1 MTSAQHTE
9 MNNSG
14 MPADAWGRRRTA
26 LAKSAATKTLS
37 RDLPDGRTLPLTYV
51 RSGRRSASPVLV
63 IPGGPGLGSVLPYQR
78 FRAVAAK
85 QGIDVLMVEHRGVGM
100 SRKTDG
106 GADLRP
112 ADITVPDVLAD
123 LVAVLDAE
131 GIERIT
137 VYGSSYGSY
146 LAAAFGASYPDRVS
160 GMILDSPML
169 DAQSKNDTAQALNDL
184 YWHGTHETADQAA
197 RLRALTQRGVV
208 SVAEAGFPVQLIHES
223 GGPDLV
229 ASMLNLLEQGKGAR
243 VWSWLQGLGA
253 SDVMRSRP
261 FLMEFDLVAR
271 CAFVELGYGLPHDSE
286 IGPLGSDTSYVG
298 LADQFPP
305 FESESV
311 DVRAA
316 LPKFDWPLLVLSGD
330 RDIRTPRSVA
340 DHVTALTPNAV
351 LVPIQQHGHSAL
363 DNAQPLALR
372 SIHHLMES
380 TTPAPH
386 ELKDL
391 RASRSMIARLISLRL
406 GFARVLPKR
415 AS

>member
-1 MTSAQHTE
+1 MGAQHTE
-9 MNNSG
+9 TSNNGIS
-14 MPADAWGRRRTA
+14 ADAWEQRRTA
-26 LAKSAATKTLS
+26 LAKSAATKTLTRELS
-37 RDLPDGRTLPLTYV
+37 DGRTLPLTYV
-51 RSGRRSASPVLV
+51 RGGSRSAAPVLV

-78 FRAVAAK
+78 FRALAAK

-100 SRKTDG
+100 SRKTDD

-112 ADITVPDVLAD
+112 ADVTVPDVLAD
-123 LVAVLDAE
+123 FVAVLDAE

-146 LAAAFGASYPDRVS
+146 LAAALGASYADRVS

-169 DAQSKNDTAQALNDL
+169 DAQSKNNTARALNDL
-184 YWHGTHETADQAA
+184 YWHGTHETTDQAT
-197 RLRALTQRGVV
+197 RLRALTQRGIV
-208 SVAEAGFPVQLIHES
+208 STAEAGFPIQLLHES

-229 ASMLNLLEQGKGAR
+229 ASMLNLLEHGKGSR
-243 VWSWLQGLGA
+243 VWSWLKGLGA

-286 IGPLGSDTSYVG
+286 IGPLSSDSSYVG
-298 LADQFPP
+298 LADQFPI

-316 LPKFDWPLLVLSGD
+316 LPHFDWPLLVLSGD
-330 RDIRTPRSVA
+330 RDVRTPRSVA
-340 DHVTALTPNAV
+340 DDVTAMAPNSV
-351 LVPIQQHGHSAL
+351 LVPIEQHGHSAL
-363 DNAQPLALR
+363 DTAQPLALR
-372 SIHHLMES
+372 AILHLTES
-380 TTPAPH
+380 TAPAPH

-391 RASRSMIARLISLRL
+391 RASRSMISRLISLRL
-406 GFARVLPKR
+406 GFSRMLPKR

>member
-1 MTSAQHTE
+1 MTGAQHTE
-9 MNNSG
+9 TNNGG
-14 MPADAWGRRRTA
+14 MPVDAWERRRTA

-37 RDLPDGRTLPLTYV
+37 RGLSDGRTLPLTYV
-51 RSGRRSASPVLV
+51 RSGTRSASPVLV

-100 SRKTDG
+100 SRKTDD

-112 ADITVPDVLAD
+112 TDITVLDVLAD

-146 LAAAFGASYPDRVS
+146 LAAAFGASCPERVN

-169 DAQSKNDTAQALNDL
+169 DAHSKNHTAQALNDL
-184 YWHGTHETADQAA
+184 YWHGTHETADHAA
-197 RLRALTQRGVV
+197 RLRALTQHGTV
-208 SVAEAGFPVQLIHES
+208 SVAEAGFPIQLLHES
-223 GGPDLV
+223 GGPGLV
-229 ASMLNLLEQGKGAR
+229 ASMLDLLEHGKGAR
-243 VWSWLQGLGA
+243 VWSWLQGLGS

-271 CAFVELGYGLPHDSE
+271 CAFAELGYGLPHDPD
-286 IGPLGSDTSYVG
+286 IGPLSSDTSYVG
-298 LADQFPP
+298 LADQFPL

-316 LPKFDWPLLVLSGD
+316 LADFDWPLLVLSGD
-330 RDIRTPRSVA
+330 RDIRTPRFVA
-340 DHVTALTPNAV
+340 DHVTAMAPHAV
-351 LVPIQQHGHSAL
+351 LVPIEQHGHSAL
-363 DNAQPLALR
+363 DTAQPLALR
-372 SIHHLMES
+372 AIHHSAS
-380 TTPAPH
+380 TAPASH
-386 ELKDL
+386 DLKGL
-391 RASRSMIARLISLRL
+391 RASRSMISRLIALRL
-406 GFARVLPKR
+406 GFARMLPKR